1 MTKLDGAILGDNTT
15 TNQWLVDNLK
25 KKLQRKCL
33 LVEHLQNEMQHIEH
47 TTISKM
53 NFDMEKTSPGYRQQ
67 MKQLQEELE
76 VSVQDLQASNSMIYQ
91 RDSAI
96 GQLQTHISLLK
107 NTRIDNDAFKRKA
120 SKMNEKMET
129 AQKDLYQSMDIIQK
143 YYQMMNN
150 SLKNIH
156 EKEKE
161 ALCSQ
166 IKFPEIY
173 GMETENKYSRAC
185 PFFTVS
191 VGKRSNGFKILGDK
205 P

>member
-1 MTKLDGAILGDNTT
+1 
-15 TNQWLVDNLK
+15 
-25 KKLQRKCL
+25 
-33 LVEHLQNEMQHIEH
+33 
-47 TTISKM
+47 M

-96 GQLQTHISLLK
+96 EQLQTHISLLK
-107 NTRIDNDAFKRKA
+107 NTIIDNDAFKRKA

-129 AQKDLYQSMDIIQK
+129 VQKDLYQSMDIIQK

-150 SLKNIH
+150 YLKNIH

-161 ALCSQ
+161 ACV
-166 IKFPEIY
+166 
-173 GMETENKYSRAC
+173 A
-185 PFFTVS
+185 
-191 VGKRSNGFKILGDK
+191 RSNF
-205 P
+205 